1 MIPMAQ
7 PSYSLLD
14 TTRLQFDQ
22 SAGQLGL
29 DRPTRDF
36 LRTPVRQIRF
46 TVPVRMDDGQVRVFH
61 ASRVQHNDARGPCR
75 GGLRFHP
82 QESSENI
89 QALAMLMTW
98 ACAVVDLPLG
108 GSMGGVACD
117 PHDLSPLE
125 QERLCR
131 GWVRRVGPNLGP
143 AWDVPGPDLMTG
155 TRHMLWM
162 LDEYETLHATH
173 SPGVV
178 TGKPV
183 GLGGSLGREE
193 ATGYGVMITVREALR
208 DLKLDPGETRA
219 SFQGFGNVA
228 QHAIALYQRLG
239 GRVHCVSCWDQEDRV
254 SYAYRKPEGIDLEE
268 LRSTANVYGE
278 IDRRRAQNLGYEALP
293 GDAWLEQEVEILVP
307 AALEN
312 QVTADSVAR
321 IGPQVK
327 ILAEGAN
334 GPTTPDGAAALRQ
347 RGLLVIP
354 DILANAGGL
363 ICSYFEQ
370 VQGNMNFFWRRDDVL
385 GKLDVQMTEA
395 YLAVRQRTSTAAP
408 DLRDAAHTIAVAR
421 VAQACQERG
430 WV

>member
-1 MIPMAQ
+1 M
-7 PSYSLLD
+7 STGYSLLE
-14 TTRLQFDQ
+14 TTRQRFDQ
-22 SAGQLGL
+22 IAADLGL
-29 DRPTRDF
+29 DSPTRDF
-36 LRTPVRQIRF
+36 LRTPMRQFHF
-46 TVPVRMDDGQVRVFH
+46 TVPVRMDDGLVRVFH
-61 ASRVQHNDARGPCR
+61 ASRVHHNDARGPCR

-82 QESSENI
+82 LKNTDNI

-117 PHDLSPLE
+117 PHDLSAVE

-131 GWVRRVGPNLGP
+131 GWVRRLGPNLGP
-143 AWDVPGPDLMTG
+143 TRDIPGPDLMTS

-162 LDEYETLHATH
+162 LDEYEGLHAAH

-193 ATGYGVMITVREALR
+193 ATGYGVVITIREALR

-219 SFQGFGNVA
+219 SFQGFGHLA
-228 QHAIALYQRLG
+228 QHAIALYQKLG
-239 GRVHCVSCWDQEDRV
+239 GRVLCVSCWDQADRV
-254 SYAYRKPEGIDLEE
+254 SYAYRKPAGIDLEE
-268 LRSTANVYGE
+268 LRSVANIYGE
-278 IDRRRAQNLGYEALP
+278 IDRRRAKDLGYEVLP
-293 GDAWLEQEVEILVP
+293 GEAWLEQEVEVLVP

-312 QVTADSVAR
+312 QINGNAVALLS
-321 IGPQVK
+321 PAVK
-327 ILAEGAN
+327 LLAEGAN
-334 GPTTPDGAAALRQ
+334 GPTTPDGAAGLRA
-347 RGLLVIP
+347 RGVLVIP

-370 VQGNMNFFWRRDDVL
+370 VQGNMNFYWRRDDVL
-385 GKLDVQMTEA
+385 GKLDVQLTEA
-395 YLAVRQRTSTAAP
+395 YLAVRERMTASTV
-408 DLRDAAHTIAVAR
+408 DMRDAALRIAVAR

>member
-1 MIPMAQ
+1 MTTG
-7 PSYSLLD
+7 YSLLE
-14 TTRLQFDQ
+14 TTRQRFDQ
-22 SAGQLGL
+22 IAADLGL
-29 DRPTRDF
+29 DAATRDF
-36 LRTPVRQIRF
+36 LRTPMRQFHF
-46 TVPVRMDDGQVRVFH
+46 TVPVRMDDGLVRVFH

-82 QESSENI
+82 LKSTDNI

-131 GWVRRVGPNLGP
+131 GWVRRLGPNLGP
-143 AWDVPGPDLMTG
+143 ARDVPGPDLMTG

-162 LDEYETLHATH
+162 LDEYEGLHAAH

-193 ATGYGVMITVREALR
+193 ATGFGVVIAIREALR

-219 SFQGFGNVA
+219 SFQGFGHLA
-228 QHAIALYQRLG
+228 QHAIDLYQRLG
-239 GRVHCVSCWDQEDRV
+239 GRVLCVSCWDQGDRV
-254 SYAYRKPEGIDLEE
+254 SYAFRKPGGIDLEE
-268 LRSTANVYGE
+268 LRSVANVYGE
-278 IDRRRAQNLGYEALP
+278 IDRRRAEGLGYEVLP
-293 GDAWLEQEVEILVP
+293 GDAWLEQEVEVLVP

-312 QVTADSVAR
+312 QINGDAVAA
-321 IGPQVK
+321 IPAAVK
-327 ILAEGAN
+327 LLAEGAN
-334 GPTTPDGAAALRQ
+334 GPTTPDGAAALRA
-347 RGLLVIP
+347 RGVLVIP

-370 VQGNMNFFWRRDDVL
+370 VQGNMNFYWRRDDVL
-385 GKLDVQMTEA
+385 GKLDVQLTEA
-395 YLAVRQRTSTAAP
+395 YLAVRERMTASTT
-408 DLRDAAHTIAVAR
+408 DMRDAALRIAVAR

>member
-1 MIPMAQ
+1 MTSTP
-7 PSYSLLD
+7 YSLLQA
-14 TTRLQFDQ
+14 TLHQFDQ
-22 SAGQLGL
+22 IAETLRL
-29 DRPTRDF
+29 DAPLREF
-36 LRTPVRQIRF
+36 LRAPMRQHHF
-46 TVPVRMDDGQVRVFH
+46 TVPVRMDDGRARVFH
-61 ASRVQHNDARGPCR
+61 ASRIQHNDARGPCR

-82 QESSENI
+82 QESPDNI
-89 QALAMLMTW
+89 QALAMLMSW

-117 PHDLSPLE
+117 PHDLSPRE
-125 QERLCR
+125 QEQLCR
-131 GWVRRVGPNLGP
+131 GWVRRLGANLGP

-155 TRHMLWM
+155 SRHMLWM
-162 LDEYETLHATH
+162 LDEYEALHAAH

-193 ATGYGVMITVREALR
+193 ATGYGVMICVREALR

-228 QHAIALYQRLG
+228 QNAIALYRRLG
-239 GRVHCVSCWDQEDRV
+239 GRVECVSCWDQQDRT
-254 SYAYRKPEGIDLEE
+254 SYAYGKPGGIDLEE
-268 LRSTANVYGE
+268 LRAVANVYGE
-278 IDRRRAQNLGYEALP
+278 IDRRRAEALGYQVLP
-293 GDAWLEQEVEILVP
+293 GDAWLEQEVEVLVP

-312 QVTADSVAR
+312 QLTADAVDR
-321 IGPQVK
+321 IGPTVR
-327 ILAEGAN
+327 LVAEGAS
-334 GPTTPDGAAALRQ
+334 GTTTPDGAAALQ
-347 RGLLVIP
+347 RRELLVVP

-370 VQGNMNFFWRRDDVL
+370 VQGNMNLFWRRDDVL
-385 GKLDVQMTEA
+385 GRLDVQLTDA
-395 YLAVRQRTSTAAP
+395 YLAVRQQVGPGAQ
-408 DLRDAAHTIAVAR
+408 DLRDAAHRIAVAR

>member
-1 MIPMAQ
+1 MTHTP
-7 PSYSLLD
+7 YSLLE
-14 TTRLQFDQ
+14 TTLRQFD
-22 SAGQLGL
+22 SIADELGL
-29 DRPTRDF
+29 DPTTRDV
-36 LRTPVRQIRF
+36 LRTPMRQFHF
-46 TVPVRMDDGQVRVFH
+46 TIPVRLDDGQVRVFH
-61 ASRVQHNDARGPCR
+61 ASRIQHNDARGPCR

-131 GWVRRVGPNLGP
+131 GWVRRIGPNLGP

-162 LDEYETLHATH
+162 LDEYEALHAAH

-178 TGKPV
+178 TGKSI

-193 ATGYGVMITVREALR
+193 ATGYGLVITVREALR
-208 DLKLDPGETRA
+208 DLKLEPGETRA

-239 GRVHCVSCWDQEDRV
+239 GRVLCVSCWDQKDRV
-254 SYAYRKPEGIDLEE
+254 SYAYRKSSGIDLEE
-268 LRSTANVYGE
+268 LRSIANVYGE
-278 IDRRRAQNLGYEALP
+278 IDRHRAEQLGYEALP
-293 GDAWLEQEVEILVP
+293 GEAWLEQEVEILVP

-312 QVTADSVAR
+312 QITAGAAGR
-321 IGPQVK
+321 IAPQVR

-334 GPTTPDGAAALRQ
+334 GPTTPDGAAALRG
-347 RGLLVIP
+347 RGLFVIP

-370 VQGNMNFFWRRDDVL
+370 VQGNMNFYWRRDDVL

-395 YLAVRQRTSTAAP
+395 YLAVRDRREGSAA
-408 DLRDAAHTIAVAR
+408 DMRDAAHRIAVAR

-430 WV
+430 WT

>member
-1 MIPMAQ
+1 MSHPA
-7 PSYSLLD
+7 YSLLE
-14 TTRLQFDQ
+14 TTLHQFDQ
-22 SAGQLGL
+22 IAERLGL
-29 DRPTRDF
+29 DPPTRDF
-36 LRTPVRQIRF
+36 LRTPLRQLHF
-46 TVPVRMDDGQVRVFH
+46 TVPVRMEDGQVRVFH

-89 QALAMLMTW
+89 RALAMLMTW

-131 GWVRRVGPNLGP
+131 GWVRRLGPNLGP
-143 AWDVPGPDLMTG
+143 TWDVPGPDLMTG

-162 LDEYETLHATH
+162 LDEYETIHAIH
-173 SPGVV
+173 SPGFVS
-178 TGKPV
+178 GKPV

-228 QHAIALYQRLG
+228 QHAIALYQKLG
-239 GRVHCVSCWDQEDRV
+239 GRVQCVSCWDHEDRV
-254 SYAYRKPEGIDLEE
+254 TRLPQ
-268 LRSTANVYGE
+268 RSRNRSENCDDPPTYGE
-278 IDRRRAQNLGYEALP
+278 IDRRRAQALGYEALP

-312 QVTADSVAR
+312 QITADSVAR
-321 IGPQVK
+321 IGPQVR
-327 ILAEGAN
+327 IVAEGAN
-334 GPTTPDGAAALRQ
+334 GPTTPDGAAALQQ
-347 RGLLVIP
+347 RGVVVIP

-395 YLAVRQRTSTAAP
+395 YLAVRQRASTTAP
-408 DLRDAAHTIAVAR
+408 DLRDAAHAIAIAR

>member
-1 MIPMAQ
+1 
-7 PSYSLLD
+7 
-14 TTRLQFDQ
+14 
-22 SAGQLGL
+22 
-29 DRPTRDF
+29 
-36 LRTPVRQIRF
+36 
-46 TVPVRMDDGQVRVFH
+46 MDDGRARVFQ
-61 ASRVQHNDARGPCR
+61 AWRVQHNDARGPCR

-82 QESSENI
+82 QQTSDNI

-117 PHDLSPLE
+117 PHDLSAAE
-125 QERLCR
+125 QERLSR
-131 GWVRRVGPNLGP
+131 GWVRRLGANLGP

-155 TRHMLWM
+155 ARHMLWM
-162 LDEYETLHATH
+162 LDEYETLHAAH

-193 ATGYGVMITVREALR
+193 ATGYGVVITLREALR
-208 DLKLDPGETRA
+208 DLKLEPGETRA

-239 GRVHCVSCWDQEDRV
+239 GRVACVACWDQRDGV
-254 SYAYRKPEGIDLEE
+254 SYAYRKPDGVDLEE
-268 LRSTANVYGE
+268 LRSVANVYGE
-278 IDRRRAQNLGYEALP
+278 IDRQRAERLGYEVLP
-293 GDAWLEQEVEILVP
+293 GEAWLAQEVEILVP

-312 QVTADSVAR
+312 QVTAEAVAR
-321 IGPQVK
+321 MAPRVRL
-327 ILAEGAN
+327 LAEGAN
-334 GPTTPDGAAALRQ
+334 GPTTPDGVAALHE
-347 RGLLVIP
+347 RGVIVLP
-354 DILANAGGL
+354 DILASAGGL
-363 ICSYFEQ
+363 VCSYFEQ
-370 VQGNMNFFWRRDDVL
+370 VQGNMNFYWRRDDVL

-395 YLAVRQRTSTAAP
+395 YLAVRERAATDTP
-408 DLRDAAHTIAVAR
+408 DLRDAAHRIAVAR